1 MSNPLKGPCP
11 HCGAEI
17 YIRVTVSKI
26 QVSQPPA
33 AEQATPRWQPPTR
46 RDGPPL
52 IEPTNGNR
60 PTCEDC
66 GATGAILEQTV
77 KKPGKNQGRMFSAY
91 TCPNEGC
98 DSFGDIIADTF
109 RFLDGRKQAARA

>member
-1 MSNPLKGPCP
+1 MSSPLKGPCP

-17 YIRVTVSKI
+17 YIRVTVSSV

-33 AEQATPRWQPPTR
+33 AERAVAAAP
-46 RDGPPL
+46 
-52 IEPTNGNR
+52 PTNGSR

-77 KKPGKNQGRMFSAY
+77 KKAGKNQGRMFSAY

-109 RFLDGRKQAARA
+109 RFLDGRKQAAHA

>member
-17 YIRVTVSKI
+17 YIRVTVSSV

-33 AEQATPRWQPPTR
+33 AERATPAAAPRPVGSQ
-46 RDGPPL
+46 
-52 IEPTNGNR
+52 PTNGSR

-66 GATGAILEQTV
+66 GSPGAILEQVV
-77 KKPGKNQGRMFSAY
+77 KKPGKNQGRRFSAY
-91 TCPNEGC
+91 TCPNDACE
-98 DSFGDIIADTF
+98 SSGDIIDDTF
-109 RFLDGRKQAARA
+109 VFLDRPKKAAQA

>member
-17 YIRVTVSKI
+17 YIRVTVSSI

-33 AEQATPRWQPPTR
+33 AERAAT
-46 RDGPPL
+46 
-52 IEPTNGNR
+52 PTNGSR

-66 GATGAILEQTV
+66 GAPGAILEQVV
-77 KKPGKNQGRMFSAY
+77 KKAGKNHGRRFSAY
-91 TCPNEGC
+91 TCPNDGC
-98 DSFGDIIADTF
+98 DSFGDIIDDTF
-109 RFLDGRKQAARA
+109 VFLDRPKKAAPA